1 MSRDIEQKIKYDCEG
16 STLEFKKKEYPLG
29 KSEKRNEILKDISAL
44 ANHHS
49 NEDKYI
55 IIGVKEE
62 NGLAKHFYEIE
73 NITDEAAYQKFV
85 NENIEPKI
93 NFEYKSLIYEGKKI
107 AIFRIFNNNIRPYLF
122 KKNIQN
128 PVTNKTDFKIGDGFI
143 KVGSSSKK
151 LERDDFE
158 CIYNSRFTEKDRKGD
173 LTIETYFATSNDDEL
188 SKLDIEY
195 IDIKII
201 NHSNKSID
209 FDVEMKVF
217 KGNGYN
223 IIPKDELKRELMK
236 TRKKSISLGIDFEM
250 IQPQIINFHIDV
262 KDEDDYVFITRNI
275 LARKTAISL
284 PQNSSETDIFN
295 QHLFVLEKEEHE
307 IKAELIIR
315 SDDFTEGLL
324 IKELIFKK
332 NVLHRAI
339 AKKSC

>member
-1 MSRDIEQKIKYDCEG
+1 MNLDLEQKIKYDCEG
-16 STLEFKKKEYPLG
+16 STLDYKKEEYPLG

-49 NEDKYI
+49 DEDKYI
-55 IIGVKEE
+55 IIGIKEE

-93 NFEYKSLIYEGKKI
+93 NFEYKSFIYEGQKL
-107 AIFRIFNNNIRPYLF
+107 ACFRIFNNKLRPYLF

-151 LERDDFE
+151 LERADFE
-158 CIYNSRFTEKDRKGD
+158 NIYNARFTEKDRKD
-173 LTIETYFATSNDDEL
+173 DIAIETYFGTSNDDDL
-188 SKLDIEY
+188 SKWGIKY

-217 KGNGYN
+217 KGNGYEL
-223 IIPKDELKRELMK
+223 IAEDELKRELRK
-236 TRKKSISLGIDFEM
+236 TRKKSISLGIDIEM
-250 IQPQIINFHIDV
+250 IQPQIKNFHIDF
-262 KDEDDYVFITRNI
+262 KDEDNYILIKRNS
-275 LARKTAISL
+275 LSRRTAISL
-284 PQNSSETDIFN
+284 PQNSSEMDIFC

-307 IKAELIIR
+307 IMAELTIR

-324 IKELIFKK
+324 IKELIFK
-332 NVLHRAI
+332 R
-339 AKKSC
+339 